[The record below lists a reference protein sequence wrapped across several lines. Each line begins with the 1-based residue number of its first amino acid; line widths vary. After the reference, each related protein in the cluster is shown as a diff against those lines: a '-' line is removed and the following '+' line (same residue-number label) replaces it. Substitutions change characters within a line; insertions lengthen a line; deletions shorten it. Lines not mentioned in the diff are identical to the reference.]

1 MWFRGSDDV
10 IRPHVRS
17 TGAWE
22 PEEGQLLRSLIR
34 PGCRFLDVGANIG
47 YFSLLAAA
55 AAPQVTVDA
64 IEPLPANLELLRFNL
79 WYRGVPARIWPLALS
94 DGGRAAVLSTSVT
107 NPGDTRSRMDQLV
120 GTRSPL
126 VAPAAS
132 ADELFPTGSFDVVK
146 IDVQGSEPEVLWG
159 MTGILSRSPGIVI
172 VAEFWPH
179 ALTERG
185 RHPLEVLDGYR
196 RAGFEIV
203 TQVGSHLAPLDDNA
217 ILAATTSAGPYG
229 QVNLVLRRR

>member
-1 MWFRGSDDV
+1 
-10 IRPHVRS
+10 
-17 TGAWE
+17 
-22 PEEGQLLRSLIR
+22 
-34 PGCRFLDVGANIG
+34 
-47 YFSLLAAA
+47 
-55 AAPQVTVDA
+55 
-64 IEPLPANLELLRFNL
+64 
-79 WYRGVPARIWPLALS
+79 
-94 DGGRAAVLSTSVT
+94 
-107 NPGDTRSRMDQLV
+107 
-120 GTRSPL
+120 
-126 VAPAAS
+126 
-132 ADELFPTGSFDVVK
+132 
-146 IDVQGSEPEVLWG
+146 